1 MRKRLVTLE
10 VRHFSPAETA
20 QRLGVSIKALRVYE
34 RQGLVTPLRTSAG
47 WRVYGPDQI
56 ARLHQILALKG
67 LGLSLSRIAEL
78 LAGKAVA
85 LDGLLAL
92 QEEALAAQRLRLD
105 HALALLRTARAKL
118 KAGEALSVDDLTT
131 LAKETTMSDPMTDQE
146 AKDLFEPLSQKHFT
160 AKELADLKARNFGAD
175 EQAQAGDAWAKLTAE
190 CKALMETGDPTSP
203 EAMDLAGRWQAQV
216 AKFTQGDPA
225 LAAKSAAMWKDAMA
239 DPAAAPRL
247 PLNPEM
253 FAFIGKA
260 AAARKAAQG

>member
-1 MRKRLVTLE
+1 MKERPVTPS
-10 VRHFSPAETA
+10 VRHFSPLETA
-20 QRLGVSIKALRVYE
+20 ERLGVSVKALRVYE
-34 RQGLVTPLRTSAG
+34 RQGMVTPLRTAAG
-47 WRVYGPDQI
+47 WRAYGPDQI

-67 LGLSLSRIAEL
+67 LGLPLARIAEL
-78 LAGKAVA
+78 LAGKSVA

-92 QEEALAAQRLRLD
+92 QEEALAAHRQRLDR
-105 HALALLRTARAKL
+105 ALALLRTARAKL
-118 KAGEALSVDDLTT
+118 KAGDVLSIDDLTT

-146 AKDLFEPLSQKHFT
+146 AKALFEPLSQKHFT
-160 AKELADLKARNFGAD
+160 AEELAALKARNFGAD
-175 EQAQAGDAWAKLTAE
+175 EQAEAGDAWAKLTAE

-260 AAARKAAQG
+260 DAARKARG